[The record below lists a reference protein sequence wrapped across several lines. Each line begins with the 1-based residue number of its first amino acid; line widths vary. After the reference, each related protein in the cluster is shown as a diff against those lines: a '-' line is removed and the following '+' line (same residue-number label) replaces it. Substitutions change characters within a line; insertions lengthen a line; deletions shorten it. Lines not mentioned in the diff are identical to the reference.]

1 MASDTSSKPNIP
13 AIPRS
18 QAVKQYIEPSY
29 STLLQLQNDMAP
41 GRQQKKQQLQQ
52 LQTLRESKYTN
63 KRTIQKWRH
72 QIWVVPCLI
81 KLVPYVFF
89 CIFWPAN
96 GCWAPHMLVKI
107 MLFCCFS
114 FVLHF
119 IYLFIYVIFRASG
132 KTCALEQGCQKSPCF
147 ALVLQAN
154 FGELGSRLEVH
165 PRGDYQSSNI

>member
-72 QIWVVPCLI
+72 QIWVVP
-81 KLVPYVFF
+81 
-89 CIFWPAN
+89 W
-96 GCWAPHMLVKI
+96 CWAPHMLVKI

-114 FVLHF
+114 FVLHLYGKQTLANRGPDSRF
-119 IYLFIYVIFRASG
+119 ILGAIIKALIFKLSRSSTMMCVLNEMGQTQTMNCKTQLWMCKLKYSNTWLLFNMVFNL
-132 KTCALEQGCQKSPCF
+132 K
-147 ALVLQAN
+147 
-154 FGELGSRLEVH
+154 
-165 PRGDYQSSNI
+165 